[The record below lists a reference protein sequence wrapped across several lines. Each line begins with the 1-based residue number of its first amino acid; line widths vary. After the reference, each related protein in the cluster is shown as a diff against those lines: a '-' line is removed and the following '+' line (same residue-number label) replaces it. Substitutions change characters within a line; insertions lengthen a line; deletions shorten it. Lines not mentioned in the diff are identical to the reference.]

1 MTAES
6 ERPDRPAAQL
16 LGPIMQI
23 LVPVAD
29 VDRAADFYAGVLG
42 LPLLFRFPG
51 NAFFEAHGVRL
62 YLAKPTEP
70 GYTGPATLYFRVDSV
85 SDTFDRLVARGA
97 QVREPPEITHRDP
110 SYDLWLAFVSD
121 LDGNNIGL
129 MREAPTGLERG

>member
-1 MTAES
+1 MNDEGLA
-6 ERPDRPAAQL
+6 

-29 VDRAADFYAGVLG
+29 VEKAAAFYEDVLG

-51 NAFFEAHGVRL
+51 NAFFDAHGVRL
-62 YLAKPTEP
+62 YLAQPSEP
-70 GYTGPATLYFRVDSV
+70 GYIGPVTLYFRVDDV
-85 SDTFDRLVARGA
+85 SSTFERLVARGA
-97 QVREPPEITHRDP
+97 AVREAPEITHRDA

-129 MREAPTGLERG
+129 MREAPKGIERG